1 MRHVHVAAAVLA
13 LAALAGCTS
22 TTANAPFGSGQS
34 SSNTATTGSS
44 AAPTTLSSSSAESQP
59 TPPPPQTSAEPLAGG
74 QTEVPSAQ
82 VDSGA
87 LGHQEPV
94 WTSADARTIRVTA
107 EEGGCDRVRA
117 EVTAQ
122 SGDQVLITLVT
133 TKYSDSAA
141 ACTADIRHVPL
152 NVTLDAPLGSRRILL
167 ETREESA

>member
-13 LAALAGCTS
+13 LVALAGCTS
-22 TTANAPFGSGQS
+22 TTTNAPFDSGQS

-44 AAPTTLSSSSAESQP
+44 AAPTTLSSSTESESEP
-59 TPPPPQTSAEPLAGG
+59 APPPPQTSAAPLAGG
-74 QTEVPSAQ
+74 ETEVPSAQ

-87 LGHQEPV
+87 LGHPEPV
-94 WTSADARTIRVTA
+94 WTSADARTIRVTG

-133 TKYSDSAA
+133 TKYAESA

-152 NVTLDAPLGSRRILL
+152 DVTLDAPLGQRRILL

>member
-13 LAALAGCTS
+13 LVALAGCTS
-22 TTANAPFGSGQS
+22 TTANAPFGSSQS
-34 SSNTATTGSS
+34 SSTTATTGSS
-44 AAPTTLSSSSAESQP
+44 AAPTTLSSSSEPQLV
-59 TPPPPQTSAEPLAGG
+59 PPPPQTSAAPLAGG
-74 QTEVPSAQ
+74 ETEVPSAQ

-94 WTSADARTIRVTA
+94 WTSADARTVRITG

-122 SGDQVLITLVT
+122 SGDQVMITLVT
-133 TKYSDSAA
+133 TTYPAA

-152 NVTLDAPLGSRRILL
+152 DVTLDAPLGSRRIVL
-167 ETREESA
+167 ETRQETA

>member
-1 MRHVHVAAAVLA
+1 M
-13 LAALAGCTS
+13 
-22 TTANAPFGSGQS
+22 S
-34 SSNTATTGSS
+34 S
-44 AAPTTLSSSSAESQP
+44 LSESEP
-59 TPPPPQTSAEPLAGG
+59 TPPPPQTSAAPLAGG
-74 QTEVPSAQ
+74 GTEVPAAQ

-94 WTSADARTIRVTA
+94 WTSADARTIRVTG

-133 TKYSDSAA
+133 TKYSESA

-152 NVTLDAPLGSRRILL
+152 DVTLDAPLGQRRILL